1 MVGNA
6 VPGNNDQA
14 IGLVQRIT
22 SNVERLPVVF
32 FFLCVYKGLAP

>member
-32 FFLCVYKGLAP
+32 CFLCVYKGLAP